1 MVDDEALQ
9 YLEDLET
16 QNKELRSKNTEY
28 QANISNTSFNPSEG
42 NLAQWQIESDDIL
55 DKIEHFLKGDV
66 VKVDEQGNV
75 YYEEQI
81 DEDLIILNKYGVNS
95 IMQILGNYINKNIIL
110 SYYDEER
117 IYEILGDL
125 GDELALFLYCNYE
138 KMGMTTEF
146 KKSRYILLVLNLLH
160 IIESAYRRALHGNAM
175 EQINTNTNI
184 IQNERIGVG
193 GGLMPMPKKKFNL
206 LRMNTW

>member
-1 MVDDEALQ
+1 MEKNELDYLEALE
-9 YLEDLET
+9 LE
-16 QNKELRSKNTEY
+16 NKRLNTKNTDY
-28 QANISNTSFNPSEG
+28 QSAISNTSFNSNEG
-42 NLAQWQIESDDIL
+42 NLAQWQVESDDIL

-66 VKVDEQGNV
+66 VKVDTDGNV
-75 YYEEQI
+75 FYEKQK
-81 DEDLIILNKYGVNS
+81 DQDLIILNVYGVNS

-125 GDELALFLYCNYE
+125 GDELSLFLYCNYE

-160 IIESAYRRALHGNAM
+160 IVESSYRRALHGTTM

-184 IQNERIGVG
+184 IQSEQLGINRGPIS
-193 GGLMPMPKKKFNL
+193 MPKKKFNL
-206 LRMNTW
+206 FRMGTW